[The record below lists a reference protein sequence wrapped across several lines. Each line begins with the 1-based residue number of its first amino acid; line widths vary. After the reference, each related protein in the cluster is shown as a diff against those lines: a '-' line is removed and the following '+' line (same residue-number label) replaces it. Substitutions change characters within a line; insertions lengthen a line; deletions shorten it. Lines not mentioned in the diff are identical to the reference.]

1 MIPYPSSRYGGRAWI
16 RSVMSMSTV
25 VVVRRNLI
33 LKEFYER
40 LRAKGKPA
48 KQALTACMRNWSFF
62 FNALR
67 GGAR

>member
-1 MIPYPSSRYGGRAWI
+1 
-16 RSVMSMSTV
+16 MSTV
-25 VVVRRNLI
+25 VAVRRNPI

-62 FNALR
+62 FNALP